1 MKVVENKIDFPI
13 GSLWIVGFSSAGVG
27 GRPIILFKNTFE
39 KNTDSWLE
47 HRNLLTGEIITI
59 LDKDPSDDDEEW
71 TKILVSGETGYIL
84 KRKLIFARRIDE
96 NR

>member
-1 MKVVENKIDFPI
+1 MNMKVVENKINFPI
-13 GSLWIVGFSSAGVG
+13 GSLWIVGFSYAGVG
-27 GRPIILFKNTFE
+27 GRPIILFKN
-39 KNTDSWLE
+39 DSWLE

-59 LDKDPSDDDEEW
+59 LDDPSDDDEEW

>member
-1 MKVVENKIDFPI
+1 MNMKVVENKIDFPI

-27 GRPIILFKNTFE
+27 GRPIILF

-84 KRKLIFARRIDE
+84 KRKLIFVRRIDE